1 MQFDQLKRRSF
12 LASLAGAAAW
22 PIAARAQQPDRV
34 RRIGVL
40 LSTAET
46 DPESAPRIAAFE
58 QELQK
63 LGWTKGRDINIDY
76 RFYRFGADDI
86 SQIRMQAAEL
96 VALAPDVIV
105 ASGFQSV
112 AALQAV
118 TRSVPVVFVLITDP
132 VGAGFVESL
141 ARPGGNV
148 TGFAVYEFSM
158 SGKWLELLKRIAPH
172 VMRVGV
178 LRDAALTAGVA
189 SFGVIQAAASSLGVD
204 VSPIGMRDAPEIER
218 ALTAFARSS
227 DGGLIVT
234 TSPLAALHR
243 NLIIALAARHRLPA
257 IYYQRYYITDGGL
270 ASYGPDFY
278 DQYRRTAGY
287 VDRILKGEKPADLP
301 VQTPTKYETVI
312 NLKTAKALG
321 LEIPPTLLATADEVI
336 E

>member
-1 MQFDQLKRRSF
+1 MTIHIRRREF
-12 LASLAGAAAW
+12 IAALGGAAAW
-22 PIAARAQQPDRV
+22 PLVTRAQQGEQM

-40 LSTAET
+40 LSLAET
-46 DPESAPRIAAFE
+46 DPEMARRIAVFE

-76 RFYRFGADDI
+76 RFGAADI

-105 ASGFQSV
+105 ASGFPSV
-112 AALQAV
+112 AALQPA

-148 TGFAVYEFSM
+148 TGFAMFEFSM

-178 LRDAALTAGVA
+178 LRDAALTAGTA
-189 SFGVIQAAASSLGVD
+189 QFGVIQAVASSLGVD

-234 TSPLAALHR
+234 PSPLASLHR

-257 IYYQRYYITDGGL
+257 VYYQRYFITGGGL

-278 DQYRRTAGY
+278 DQYRRAAGY

-301 VQTPTKYETVI
+301 VQAPTKYETVI